1 MFSMMITGFSLV
13 LTVKCLLLISGGVM
27 LGILFGAIPGI
38 TVTMGVALFLP
49 ITFVMEPVNGLALL
63 LGLYIGGTS
72 GGLISAILLRIPGTP
87 ASVATCFDGHPM
99 AQRGEAG
106 RAISLGIVVSFIGGI
121 LSLVVLILVAPILA
135 KVTLQFG
142 AFEYFSIALFS
153 LTLISGLSGKSIL
166 RGLASGLIGMS
177 LAMVGTAPIS
187 AFNRYTFGIFELSNG
202 FSLLPVLV
210 GLFAVSQ
217 VIAAAFEKTNS
228 DEAGEITEIK
238 KIKFNLQDLK
248 GQGKNIA
255 LSTAIGTGIGIL
267 PGLGAA
273 ICNILAYSA
282 VKKISKYPEKF
293 GTGIPDGI
301 VASETSNNAST
312 GGAMVPL
319 MTLGIP
325 GDNTTAIILAGFL
338 IHGITPGPLLFIN
351 HGNLAYAVFAALII
365 ANIVMLFSEFLFIR
379 GFIKLLRIPRYI
391 LLPAVMVFC
400 TIGAYGTNSQI
411 FDVFVMLIFGLLGFA
426 LNRVHFPLAPIILGF
441 ILGPIVE
448 LNLRRGLM
456 QSEGS
461 FLPFITEPVSGF
473 FLLTTVFMIG
483 WIIYGSAKK
492 KYKTVS

>member
-1 MFSMMITGFSLV
+1 MFSMMLVGFSLV

-99 AQRGEAG
+99 ALRGEAG
-106 RAISLGIVVSFIGGI
+106 RAISLGIVVSFIGGM
-121 LSLVVLILVAPILA
+121 LSLVVLILVAPVLA

-217 VIAAAFEKTNS
+217 VIGAAFEKTDS
-228 DEAGEITEIK
+228 DEAGEITEMG
-238 KIKFNLQDLK
+238 KIKFNFQDLK

-312 GGAMVPL
+312 GGAMIPL

-325 GDNTTAIILAGFL
+325 GDNTTAIILAGFI

-351 HGNLAYAVFAALII
+351 HGSLAYAVFAALII
-365 ANIVMLFSEFLFIR
+365 ANIVMLFSEFFFIR
-379 GFIKLLRIPRYI
+379 GFIKLLRVPRYI
-391 LLPAVMVFC
+391 LLPVVMVFC

-411 FDVFVMLIFGLLGFA
+411 FDVSVMLIFGLLGFA
-426 LNRVHFPLAPIILGF
+426 LNRVRFPLAPIILGF
-441 ILGPIVE
+441 ILGPIIE

-473 FLLTTVFMIG
+473 FILVTVFMVG
-483 WIIYGSAKK
+483 WILYGNIKK
-492 KYKTVS
+492 KTKAVS

>member
-1 MFSMMITGFSLV
+1 
-13 LTVKCLLLISGGVM
+13 
-27 LGILFGAIPGI
+27 
-38 TVTMGVALFLP
+38 
-49 ITFVMEPVNGLALL
+49 
-63 LGLYIGGTS
+63 
-72 GGLISAILLRIPGTP
+72 
-87 ASVATCFDGHPM
+87 M
-99 AQRGEAG
+99 ARRGEAG
-106 RAISLGIVVSFIGGI
+106 RAISLGIVVSFIGGM
-121 LSLVVLILVAPILA
+121 LSLAVLILVAPDLA

-177 LAMVGTAPIS
+177 LATVGTAPIT
-187 AFNRYTFGIFELSNG
+187 AFKRYTFGVFELSNG

-217 VIAAAFEKTNS
+217 DIAAAFEKTDS
-228 DEAGEITEIK
+228 REAGEITKVE
-238 KIKFNLQDLK
+238 KIKFNFQDLK
-248 GQGKNIA
+248 GQGKNLV

-273 ICNILAYSA
+273 ICNIIAYSA

-312 GGAMVPL
+312 GGAMIPL

-325 GDNTTAIILAGFL
+325 GDNTTAIILAGFI

-365 ANIVMLFSEFLFIR
+365 ANIVMLFSEFFFIR
-379 GFIKLLRIPRYI
+379 GFIKLLRVPRYI
-391 LLPAVMVFC
+391 LLPVVMVFC
-400 TIGAYGTNSQI
+400 TIGAYGANSQI
-411 FDVFVMLIFGLLGFA
+411 FDVSVMLIFGLLGFA
-426 LNRVHFPLAPIILGF
+426 LNRARFPLAPIILGF

-461 FLPFITEPVSGF
+461 FLPFITGPVSGF
-473 FLLTTVFMIG
+473 FILATIFMAG
-483 WIIYGSAKK
+483 WIIYGGVKK
-492 KYKTVS
+492 KYKAVS